1 MKAKNLECDEVFVK
15 FYLIQNGKR
24 IKKKK
29 TNFSKADHSWNEA
42 FTFNLPS
49 SSFNNSGLEVSFRR
63 FSNLC
68 YMTFPLLALR
78 FGERIGWVERH
89 WLLRNWLRRE
99 HRKGRHN
106 RSRSLARHD
115 PQSEE
120 ADALL
125 ASNRAVVIQ
134 SNQNLVWLCKGFT
147 ILDFF
152 IFSLLDKRKLFNF
165 LRNPRER
172 SQIAPRCHS

>member
-1 MKAKNLECDEVFVK
+1 MTKSNEIWGDIIRVKRTNLDRPELLISLNFLPGAERLTVVIMKAKNLECDEVFVK

-63 FSNLC
+63 FSNIC

-78 FGERIGWVERH
+78 FGERIGRVERH

-106 RSRSLARHD
+106 RTRSLARHD

-134 SNQNLVWLCKGFT
+134 SNQNLV
-147 ILDFF
+147 
-152 IFSLLDKRKLFNF
+152 
-165 LRNPRER
+165 
-172 SQIAPRCHS
+172 